1 MVKRLLAI
9 ALISLAM
16 IPFTAPFAA
25 YDAGDQFDASCAAV
39 WNEAAPT
46 SIDVDS
52 LARVDTVFPH
62 MRTGCPAV
70 ASAPAT
76 DAWPPTTSDPLR
88 PLSVINNPTLSALS
102 PTLRI

>member
-9 ALISLAM
+9 ALISLAL

-25 YDAGDQFDASCAAV
+25 YDAGNQFDASSSAV

-52 LARVDTVFPH
+52 VARVDTIFPN

-70 ASAPAT
+70 LSVPAT
-76 DAWPPTTSDPLR
+76 DALPPRTSDSLR
-88 PLSVINNPTLSALS
+88 PLPAITTASSFALS
-102 PTLRI
+102 TTLRI